1 MNHITQEQI
10 KTIASTAKAN
20 TRWTAAMSTSQGY
33 RQNRSSL
40 HRLLPLGA
48 RASGNRWLHGGNI
61 VELDATYLTCFHQIH
76 SAHISNV
83 ISTCVWDVSTNNI
96 YPGVHKCPLN
106 VSELCTS
113 GHMVNT
119 SLVLTCMMITLT
131 MSELYG
137 DFIKRSLWVQIR
149 NILETFEGTFELP
162 ESGYISDMCWDYI
175 WNMSR
180 MYSVETGQVSCI

>member
-1 MNHITQEQI
+1 MY
-10 KTIASTAKAN
+10 S
-20 TRWTAAMSTSQGY
+20 
-33 RQNRSSL
+33 
-40 HRLLPLGA
+40 
-48 RASGNRWLHGGNI
+48 
-61 VELDATYLTCFHQIH
+61 TCFCRIH
-76 SAHISNV
+76 SAHIQNV
-83 ISTCVWDVSTNNI
+83 ISSFFQLVFTNNI
-96 YPGVHKCPLN
+96 YPGVHKCSQN

-162 ESGYISDMCWDYI
+162 ESGYILDTC
-175 WNMSR
+175 
-180 MYSVETGQVSCI
+180 